1 MTVGDVVVTTH
12 EHAIVVGDVISGWSW
27 TPSSDGTTNLRRSVE
42 WRNPDTPID
51 FSDLPAP
58 LPAHLQTGRTLVD
71 LTDDLD
77 LIDAL
82 TDSTRDI
89 EIAVSV
95 DPELVVGIWGP
106 SHGRGEAPSVLYAR
120 SRSSSTS
127 VESEQRQTT
136 GADPGATQLRR
147 LASRA
152 LQARIL
158 RNRTARRGQASNT

>member
-71 LTDDLD
+71 LTGDLD

-82 TDSTRDI
+82 TDSMRDI

-95 DPELVVGIWGP
+95 DPELVVP
-106 SHGRGEAPSVLYAR
+106 ETRHVQLDEPTPEFA
-120 SRSSSTS
+120 SSLL
-127 VESEQRQTT
+127 V
-136 GADPGATQLRR
+136 GHDWLCR
-147 LASRA
+147 L
-152 LQARIL
+152 
-158 RNRTARRGQASNT
+158 SNC